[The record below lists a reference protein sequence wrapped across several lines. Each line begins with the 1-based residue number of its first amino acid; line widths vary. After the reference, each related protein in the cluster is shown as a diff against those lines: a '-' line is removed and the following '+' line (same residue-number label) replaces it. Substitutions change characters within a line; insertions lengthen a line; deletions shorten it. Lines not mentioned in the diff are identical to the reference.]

1 MIGICSKCGSTEWDK
16 EVENDEII
24 CPNCGNRWKFKKL
37 PIFFLTGCSGIG
49 KTTTGKEL
57 QKIASDYVIIDAD
70 MFSNIMHPQNDDE
83 YYHMIAQIYHLTKN
97 INQSGKMVVWTM
109 AGNIDK
115 LYHTY
120 GAKYFSGINV
130 LALTATAG
138 EVRRRMKEGRKIED
152 ADWIQGS
159 VDYNEYFRTHDF
171 LGDTKF
177 DSLDCTNDTPEIV
190 AGKVLEWLNSCC
202 NK

>member
-16 EVENDEII
+16 EIEKDEII

-57 QKIASDYVIIDAD
+57 QKIVSDYVIIDAD

-120 GAKYFSGINV
+120 GAKYFSVINV
-130 LALTATAG
+130 LALTATAD
-138 EVRRRMKEGRKIED
+138 EVRKRMKEGRKIED

-171 LGDTKF
+171 
-177 DSLDCTNDTPEIV
+177 
-190 AGKVLEWLNSCC
+190 
-202 NK
+202 